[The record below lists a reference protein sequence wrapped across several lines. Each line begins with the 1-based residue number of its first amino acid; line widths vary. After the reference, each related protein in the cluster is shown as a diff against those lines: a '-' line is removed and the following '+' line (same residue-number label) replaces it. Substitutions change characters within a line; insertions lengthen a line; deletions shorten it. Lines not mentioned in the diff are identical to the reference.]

1 MLAASDDRY
10 DVITVNVMDPYIPG
24 SSSLFTTDFW
34 SIAKSRLTPGG
45 VYSQLIW
52 GPDANRLLQG
62 LRTVFPTVL
71 QFPGGWKDT
80 YNVVAFAE
88 ATEPRLHLDR
98 LTPALGQALAK
109 FNISDPADFF
119 GRALAEALRIEEQ
132 ARQQSFDLVLHTDDM
147 PILEY
152 RWARGDRLTDTYE
165 SYGETSMFDSLT
177 VSP

>member
-1 MLAASDDRY
+1 MLASSEDRF
-10 DVITVNVMDPYIPG
+10 DVIAVNVMDPYLPG
-24 SSSLFTTDFW
+24 SASLFTTDFW
-34 SIAKSRLTPGG
+34 RIAKSRLAPGG

-98 LTPALGQALAK
+98 LTPAFRQALAK
-109 FNISDPADFF
+109 FDILDPSDVF
-119 GRALAEALRIEEQ
+119 GRGLAEALRMERE
-132 ARQQSFDLVLHTDDM
+132 ARQQSSDLVLHSDDM

-152 RWARGDRLTDTYE
+152 RWARGDRQTDTYE
-165 SYGETSMFDSLT
+165 SYWKTSMFDSLT